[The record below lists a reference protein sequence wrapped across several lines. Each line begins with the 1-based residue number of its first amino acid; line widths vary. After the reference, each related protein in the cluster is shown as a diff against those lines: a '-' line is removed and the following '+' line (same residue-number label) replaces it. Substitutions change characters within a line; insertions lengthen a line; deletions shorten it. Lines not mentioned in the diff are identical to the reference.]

1 MQQLVLPLQSDPSS
15 DPALRR
21 AWLTSRLR
29 MPFHVALNI
38 PAVAICL
45 RHMAETETRKR
56 QRRSVR

>member
-1 MQQLVLPLQSDPSS
+1 MQQIALPLQSDPSS

-29 MPFHVALNI
+29 MPFHVAISI

-45 RHMAETETRKR
+45 RRMAETETQKR
-56 QRRSVR
+56 LRRAR